1 MKKKGFKYLIG
12 IAIMLALPWIVR
24 LAGESWV
31 HMLIVAVIFG
41 SLAVSLNLLVGY
53 TGQMSL
59 AHIAFFGVGAYTSAL
74 LVMQLG
80 VNCWLALLVGG
91 IISIILALFI
101 GWVSFSL
108 RGIYFALVSFSFL
121 MLIFYVFKNLEG
133 LTGGTRGLFGIPY
146 LSIGGFVFQP
156 TNKIAWF
163 YLVGA
168 FLLLTYFI
176 VDRVINSRAGRAFI
190 AIREDEDLAKSS
202 GINTFSYKMLSLSV
216 SVFLAAIAG
225 GFYVFYMS
233 VLTPNDCAVLPSIM
247 VIAMCAVGGLGT
259 MVGPLIGAVIVTF
272 LPEALRAAEQ
282 YYYLIFGFLI
292 ILMTI
297 FAPYGVMG
305 VIKSLRARRKVKG
318 S

>member
-1 MKKKGFKYLIG
+1 
-12 IAIMLALPWIVR
+12 
-24 LAGESWV
+24 
-31 HMLIVAVIFG
+31 
-41 SLAVSLNLLVGY
+41 VSLNLLVGY

-297 FAPYGVMG
+297 FAPDGVMG